1 MIALL
6 EPLFQGERRAYGESL
21 SCAPRFPPDALPI
34 SQLVA
39 DPTLL
44 ARTVRRYADRL
55 GTDDLRPAASA
66 WSYSYLGALLPPL
79 AAAATLLRHRF
90 PAHAD
95 DMAVALDQHG
105 GVAGFHICS
114 LGDAVA
120 GADTL
125 ECYDALLRGHLAP
138 LFAQL
143 GRQSGLAQ
151 KILWGNVA
159 RLLDTLLAEAAQF
172 AAAHG
177 EANGAAAVARD
188 RARLLDAPEW
198 AGAVNPLHMRQRAMQ
213 RPAGAGAIAREGQPP
228 VLHRQCCLYHLL
240 PGQGYCGACPLDSAH
255 ARVKGTV
262 PAA

>member
-21 SCAPRFPPDALPI
+21 SYAPRFPPDALPV
-34 SQLVA
+34 SRLLA

-44 ARTVRRYADRL
+44 AQSVRRFADRL

-90 PAHAD
+90 PADAN
-95 DMAVALDQHG
+95 DMAVSLDHHG
-105 GVAGFHICS
+105 GVARFHIRA
-114 LGDAVA
+114 LGGA
-120 GADTL
+120 GADTV
-125 ECYDALLRGHLAP
+125 ECYDALLRGHLTP

-151 KILWGNVA
+151 KTLWGNLA
-159 RLLDTLLAEAAQF
+159 RLLDRFLAEAAQS
-172 AAAHG
+172 AVAHG
-177 EANGAAAVARD
+177 EADIAAAVAQD
-188 RARLLDAPEW
+188 RAALLDAPAW
-198 AGAVNPLHMRQRAMQ
+198 AGAVNPLHMRQGRAQ
-213 RPAGAGAIAREGQPP
+213 GLSDDAASPGKPLL
-228 VLHRQCCLYHLL
+228 LHRQCCLYHLL
-240 PGQGYCGACPLDSAH
+240 PDQGYCGACPLDSGN
-255 ARVKGTV
+255 ARVKGTT